1 MCARA
6 FLSVSVEV
14 GGVGSL
20 LPLRVLGIEL
30 RAAGLHRK
38 ISDLLSR
45 PPALHT
51 NSLRQDGTILAQC
64 NTSVL

>member
-30 RAAGLHRK
+30 RAVGLHCK

-45 PPALHT
+45 PAGPSHQFFKAG
-51 NSLRQDGTILAQC
+51 GTILAQC